1 MKAPVTISERDL
13 HALLGILS
21 DSQQASLPL
30 AGLPWS
36 MLSDLKDQ
44 IGCDG
49 LSFVGRI
56 PSTQAQPLLGK
67 TNGTGER
74 MLPRQP
80 ADLGELWL
88 DDSEP
93 QAVWLN
99 QALPDCP
106 MQCEA
111 DDHASAAEQDWECA
125 ACAYPDR
132 TGDLRSVI
140 KLSDFYTTR
149 QLHSTGM
156 YQGMR
161 KSGIEHELIL
171 CLPNDRGRVWFWRGA
186 GPDFS
191 ERERGLLALL
201 RPHLFEAYLAAERRR
216 ARQAP
221 AHQPALGTAKP
232 GRRWVHQ
239 RPDRP
244 PTGHLGG
251 NSPHSPGEHLH
262 QAARLQPDSC
272 GHQRVPRWGQL
283 PPLGPGARGARSLGS
298 PANGIIAS
306 NSWSVRARKSHWSCV
321 LSVRATLDPGPR
333 YWDGGT

>member
-21 DSQQASLPL
+21 DSQQASLPR

-56 PSTQAQPLLGK
+56 PSIQAQLLLGK

-125 ACAYPDR
+125 ACTYPDR

-171 CLPNDRGRVWFWRGA
+171 CLPNDRGRVWFWRGP

-216 ARQAP
+216 HRTPQLTRRHWELLDLLAAGHTNAQIARR
-221 AHQPALGTAKP
+221 LGISQGTV
-232 GRRWVHQ
+232 R
-239 RPDRP
+239 
-244 PTGHLGG
+244 THLENIYG
-251 NSPHSPGEHLH
+251 
-262 QAARLQPDSC
+262 RLQVSSRTAAVTSAFPDGASY
-272 GHQRVPRWGQL
+272 PR
-283 PPLGPGARGARSLGS
+283 
-298 PANGIIAS
+298 
-306 NSWSVRARKSHWSCV
+306 
-321 LSVRATLDPGPR
+321 
-333 YWDGGT
+333 

>member
-21 DSQQASLPL
+21 DSQQASLPR

-56 PSTQAQPLLGK
+56 PSIQAQLLLGK

-125 ACAYPDR
+125 ACTYPDR

-140 KLSDFYTTR
+140 RLSDFYSTR

-161 KSGIEHELIL
+161 KTGIEHELIL
-171 CLPNDRGRVWFWRGA
+171 CLPDDRGRVWFWRGP

-216 ARQAP
+216 HRTPQLTRRPWELLDLLAAGHTNAQIARR
-221 AHQPALGTAKP
+221 LGISQGTV
-232 GRRWVHQ
+232 RS
-239 RPDRP
+239 
-244 PTGHLGG
+244 HLENIYG
-251 NSPHSPGEHLH
+251 
-262 QAARLQPDSC
+262 RLQVSS
-272 GHQRVPRWGQL
+272 RTAAV
-283 PPLGPGARGARSLGS
+283 
-298 PANGIIAS
+298 N
-306 NSWSVRARKSHWSCV
+306 RAFSDR
-321 LSVRATLDPGPR
+321 TG
-333 YWDGGT
+333 

>member
-171 CLPNDRGRVWFWRGA
+171 CLPNDRGRVWFWRGS

-191 ERERGLLALL
+191 ERERALLALL
-201 RPHLFEAYLAAERRR
+201 RPHLFEAYLAAVHRRHR
-216 ARQAP
+216 TRSSPAATVNSCDLLAAGHTNAQIARR
-221 AHQPALGTAKP
+221 LGIS
-232 GRRWVHQ
+232 
-239 RPDRP
+239 
-244 PTGHLGG
+244 LG
-251 NSPHSPGEHLH
+251 NSPHSPVEHLR
-262 QAARLQPDSC
+262 QAAGIQPHGR
-272 GHQRVPRWGQL
+272 GHPRVLRPGQL
-283 PPLGPGARGARSLGS
+283 MVLLATRASAQLIRERHPHDQLAVARHQIQWSFVLTVRVNLYPFSLFF
-298 PANGIIAS
+298 
-306 NSWSVRARKSHWSCV
+306 
-321 LSVRATLDPGPR
+321 
-333 YWDGGT
+333 

>member
-1 MKAPVTISERDL
+1 MKAPVTISERDV
-13 HALLGILS
+13 HALLGIVS
-21 DSQQASLPL
+21 DSQQASLPF

-36 MLSDLKDQ
+36 MLSDLRDQ

-111 DDHASAAEQDWECA
+111 GDHASAAEQDWECA

-156 YQGMR
+156 HQEMR

-171 CLPNDRGRVWFWRGA
+171 CLPNDRGRVWFWRGP

-201 RPHLFEAYLAAERRR
+201 RPHLFEAYLASERRHHR
-216 ARQAP
+216 PPQLTRRHWELLDLLAAGHTNAQIARQ
-221 AHQPALGTAKP
+221 LGI
-232 GRRWVHQ
+232 
-239 RPDRP
+239 
-244 PTGHLGG
+244 
-251 NSPHSPGEHLH
+251 SPGTVRTHLENIYG
-262 QAARLQPDSC
+262 RLQVSS
-272 GHQRVPRWGQL
+272 RTAAVT
-283 PPLGPGARGARSLGS
+283 
-298 PANGIIAS
+298 
-306 NSWSVRARKSHWSCV
+306 RAFSD
-321 LSVRATLDPGPR
+321 RAAM
-333 YWDGGT
+333 

>member
-1 MKAPVTISERDL
+1 
-13 HALLGILS
+13 
-21 DSQQASLPL
+21 
-30 AGLPWS
+30 
-36 MLSDLKDQ
+36 
-44 IGCDG
+44 
-49 LSFVGRI
+49 
-56 PSTQAQPLLGK
+56 
-67 TNGTGER
+67 

-216 ARQAP
+216 HRTPQLTRRHWELLDLLAAGHTNAQIARRLGISQE
-221 AHQPALGTAKP
+221 QSALTWRTSTAGCRYSSRTAAVTRAFPDGASYP
-232 GRRWVHQ
+232 GR
-239 RPDRP
+239 
-244 PTGHLGG
+244 
-251 NSPHSPGEHLH
+251 
-262 QAARLQPDSC
+262 ARS
-272 GHQRVPRWGQL
+272 
-283 PPLGPGARGARSLGS
+283 PGARYPGS

-306 NSWSVRARKSHWSCV
+306 NSWSVRARRAVGHVSSP
-321 LSVRATLDPGPR
+321 SVPPWIPALAT
-333 YWDGGT
+333 GTEEHNAHACGFR

>member
-125 ACAYPDR
+125 ACVYPDR

-216 ARQAP
+216 HRTPQLTRRHWELLDLLAAGHTNAQIARQ
-221 AHQPALGTAKP
+221 LGISQGTV
-232 GRRWVHQ
+232 R
-239 RPDRP
+239 
-244 PTGHLGG
+244 THLENIYG
-251 NSPHSPGEHLH
+251 
-262 QAARLQPDSC
+262 RLQVSSRTAAVTSAFPDGASY
-272 GHQRVPRWGQL
+272 PR
-283 PPLGPGARGARSLGS
+283 
-298 PANGIIAS
+298 
-306 NSWSVRARKSHWSCV
+306 
-321 LSVRATLDPGPR
+321 
-333 YWDGGT
+333 

>member
-56 PSTQAQPLLGK
+56 PSTQAQPLLVK

-171 CLPNDRGRVWFWRGA
+171 CLPNDRGLVWFWRGA

-216 ARQAP
+216 HRTPQLTRRHWELLDLLAAGSTNAQIARR
-221 AHQPALGTAKP
+221 LGISEGTVRTHLENIYTRLHVSSRTAA
-232 GRRWVHQ
+232 VTNAF
-239 RPDRP
+239 PD
-244 PTGHLGG
+244 GA
-251 NSPHSPGEHLH
+251 SY
-262 QAARLQPDSC
+262 
-272 GHQRVPRWGQL
+272 PR
-283 PPLGPGARGARSLGS
+283 
-298 PANGIIAS
+298 
-306 NSWSVRARKSHWSCV
+306 
-321 LSVRATLDPGPR
+321 
-333 YWDGGT
+333 